1 MDYFVPLPGSQPPSF
16 TSSTLLLVRPPF
28 PAPSNLIADDPLSA
42 QPQPSLSSLAQ
53 LACDLLVHTYG
64 LELVGYLGLRD
75 HVPAVGGRD
84 GLRGEEE
91 KEGVALGVE
100 GAYRGRKS
108 HCQALIC
115 PCVCAD

>member
-1 MDYFVPLPGSQPPSF
+1 MDYFVPLPGTQSPSF
-16 TSSTLLLVRPPF
+16 SSSTLLLVRPF
-28 PAPSNLIADDPLSA
+28 LLSPSLADDSPSS

-100 GAYRGRKS
+100 GAFRS
-108 HCQALIC
+108 HEIVVERFLEGEN
-115 PCVCAD
+115 AD